1 MIPNHETQTRFAE
14 SNSPPRR
21 EKLGYRW
28 NEKFSIKPHGYV
40 FKKLLRLKTFCQR
53 FVNEPETG
61 LRFDSKNEKKETRR
75 QTRFAFNE
83 RKRTL
88 WETEDLSLSH
98 RVGSGSRDQPNRFIF
113 PREADLSRGLVRTT
127 EYGEPEKRR
136 RRKRE
141 GKNKRVATVSPP
153 LQVRLFAFK
162 LAFVA
167 RRSNFMVGD
176 FMRSRRRR
184 RWKYRCPRQLLSI
197 GK

>member
-14 SNSPPRR
+14 SNSPLRR

-88 WETEDLSLSH
+88 WETEDLSLSLIESVAGLVTNLIVSFFPAK
-98 RVGSGSRDQPNRFIF
+98 RISLTVLLERPNMENQKKKEEEKERKKIKGWQRYPPLFRSGSLPLN
-113 PREADLSRGLVRTT
+113 SRL
-127 EYGEPEKRR
+127 
-136 RRKRE
+136 
-141 GKNKRVATVSPP
+141 
-153 LQVRLFAFK
+153 
-162 LAFVA
+162 
-167 RRSNFMVGD
+167 
-176 FMRSRRRR
+176 
-184 RWKYRCPRQLLSI
+184 
-197 GK
+197 